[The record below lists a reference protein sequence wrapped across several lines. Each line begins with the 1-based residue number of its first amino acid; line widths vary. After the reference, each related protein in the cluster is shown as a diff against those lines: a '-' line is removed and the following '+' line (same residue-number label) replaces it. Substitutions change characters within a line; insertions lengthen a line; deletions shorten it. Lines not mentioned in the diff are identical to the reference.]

1 MAVDIDAL
9 RIGKI
14 NSSAGRFASEDIAYD
29 GTAQA
34 AVNGIVDTAYDDIP
48 YDTPYNYDTGHGTPH
63 DNKTHDTARDTA
75 HDMALWSQLVAV
87 HARVGGSVERTLQ
100 RRFGIGTTELQA
112 LIALAQSP
120 DGELRMQELN
130 DVTFLNQ
137 SSVSRLVA
145 RLERAGLAERRS
157 CEQDRRGVFT
167 GITDSGARVLRS
179 ALPVYE
185 GSLRESFDQLAV
197 DPKLRSL
204 VHRLRHAEAR

>member
-1 MAVDIDAL
+1 MLCPLVVMKFQSRAAIAPREERYRMAVDTGAV
-9 RIGKI
+9 RII
-14 NSSAGRFASEDIAYD
+14 NTDRISCE
-29 GTAQA
+29 
-34 AVNGIVDTAYDDIP
+34 DTA
-48 YDTPYNYDTGHGTPH
+48 
-63 DNKTHDTARDTA
+63 
-75 HDMALWSQLVAV
+75 LWTQLNAV

-100 RRFGIGTTELQA
+100 RRFGIGTSELQA

-157 CEQDRRGVFT
+157 CEQDRRGVYT
-167 GITDSGARVLRS
+167 GITDMGARVLR
-179 ALPVYE
+179 AAMPVYE

-197 DPKLRSL
+197 DPKLRAL
-204 VHRLRHAEAR
+204 VHRLRRVDLHGN

>member
-1 MAVDIDAL
+1 MAVDTDAV
-9 RIGKI
+9 RII
-14 NSSAGRFASEDIAYD
+14 SADRIKCED
-29 GTAQA
+29 T
-34 AVNGIVDTAYDDIP
+34 
-48 YDTPYNYDTGHGTPH
+48 
-63 DNKTHDTARDTA
+63 
-75 HDMALWSQLVAV
+75 ALWSQLVAV

-100 RRFGIGTTELQA
+100 RRFGIGTSELQA

-157 CEQDRRGVFT
+157 CEQDGRGVYT
-167 GITDSGARVLRS
+167 GITDTGARVLR
-179 ALPVYE
+179 AAMPVYE

-197 DPKLRSL
+197 DPKLRAL
-204 VHRLRHAEAR
+204 VHRLRRAEMHGN

>member
-1 MAVDIDAL
+1 MRKLMLKSSQSVSVPGGLVPREERYRMAVDTDVVRIISTDRIRSEHEAL
-9 RIGKI
+9 L
-14 NSSAGRFASEDIAYD
+14 EP
-29 GTAQA
+29 TL
-34 AVNGIVDTAYDDIP
+34 DTEL
-48 YDTPYNYDTGHGTPH
+48 DT
-63 DNKTHDTARDTA
+63 
-75 HDMALWSQLVAV
+75 ALWSQLVAV

-100 RRFGIGTTELQA
+100 RRFGIGTSELQA

-137 SSVSRLVA
+137 SSVSRMVA

-167 GITDSGARVLRS
+167 GITDSGTKVLR
-179 ALPVYE
+179 AAMPVYE

-204 VHRLRHAEAR
+204 MHRLRQDEEQD

>member
-1 MAVDIDAL
+1 MAHAFRAEKALTLGFRHCFAIPGGCVPREERYRMAVDTDAV
-9 RIGKI
+9 RII
-14 NSSAGRFASEDIAYD
+14 STEHVRAEQ
-29 GTAQA
+29 TAFDA
-34 AVNGIVDTAYDDIP
+34 
-48 YDTPYNYDTGHGTPH
+48 
-63 DNKTHDTARDTA
+63 
-75 HDMALWSQLVAV
+75 ALWSQLVAV

-100 RRFGIGTTELQA
+100 RRFGIGTSELQA

-157 CEQDRRGVFT
+157 CEQDRRGVYT
-167 GITDSGARVLRS
+167 GITDTGARVLR
-179 ALPVYE
+179 AAMPVYE

-197 DPKLRSL
+197 DPKLRAL
-204 VHRLRHAEAR
+204 VHRLRKAELHGN